1 MTLYRDRRKPAP
13 RLLSAVQAAAYCGVS
28 VATFEQWTP
37 VQPLRPAPAPKRKL
51 WDIKALDAW
60 LDRESGLE
68 STRSHDETDPYQTWK
83 NGRRR
88 APQTR
93 P

>member
-13 RLLSAVQAAAYCGVS
+13 RLLNVDQAAAYCGVS
-28 VATFEQWTP
+28 TAIFEQWCP
-37 VQPLRPAPAPKRKL
+37 VPPLRPGPGGKRKL

-68 STRSHDETDPYQTWK
+68 STHGHDQSDPYETWRS
-83 NGRRR
+83 RRR
-88 APQTR
+88 RDA
-93 P
+93 